1 MTMRT
6 VSLLKRASREFL
18 RNLLWM
24 LLVFGL
30 LGAILVF
37 ATQLPLL
44 GVAIYIGI
52 FASVLLGVA
61 IYIGIFASVLA
72 AIVTGVALWS
82 GAHEE
87 KFLSGHNHHPGTPP
101 SGGAYHGS
109 GGHGTGHGG
118 WDGGGGGDGG
128 GDGGGL

>member
-1 MTMRT
+1 MRT

-52 FASVLLGVA
+52 FASVL
-61 IYIGIFASVLA
+61 A
-72 AIVTGVALWS
+72 AIVTAGCIDTGLPAGRRNFGQSDKPLIEDRACASCDV
-82 GAHEE
+82 
-87 KFLSGHNHHPGTPP
+87 GHVH
-101 SGGAYHGS
+101 
-109 GGHGTGHGG
+109 
-118 WDGGGGGDGG
+118 
-128 GDGGGL
+128 

>member
-37 ATQLPLL
+37 ATQLP
-44 GVAIYIGI
+44 
-52 FASVLLGVA
+52 LLGVA